1 MGNPMGGNP
10 AVKTPKTSPN
20 QFLGG
25 SSMSRLFPEPLND
38 RMFPGPAA
46 ALFQDFLLRPPGGHQ
61 QPPMPPIFGG
71 PGGLS
76 LPNTSMQDLSQELDT
91 VAITT
96 KVKEKLSTY
105 NLGQKVRIIKIG
117 RLKFKF
123 LRRPQKP
130 SKCLSMSLLSFAC
143 HNSQSI

>member
-1 MGNPMGGNP
+1 MGGNP
-10 AVKTPKTSPN
+10 GVKTPKTSPN

-96 KVKEKLSTY
+96 KVKEKLATF
-105 NLGQKVRIIKIG
+105 NLGQKVILFESSSSG
-117 RLKFKF
+117 F
-123 LRRPQKP
+123 
-130 SKCLSMSLLSFAC
+130 CLFLLSFAC
-143 HNSQSI
+143 LNSQLTKTCLKINSCIY

>member
-1 MGNPMGGNP
+1 MGGNP

-105 NLGQKVRIIKIG
+105 NLGQKVKILKIG
-117 RLKFKF
+117 KLKFKF
-123 LRRPQKP
+123 L
-130 SKCLSMSLLSFAC
+130 
-143 HNSQSI
+143 

>member
-1 MGNPMGGNP
+1 
-10 AVKTPKTSPN
+10 
-20 QFLGG
+20 
-25 SSMSRLFPEPLND
+25 MSRLFPEPLND

-96 KVKEKLSTY
+96 KVKEKLATF
-105 NLGQKVRIIKIG
+105 NLGQKVILFESSSSGFYEETKI
-117 RLKFKF
+117 F
-123 LRRPQKP
+123 
-130 SKCLSMSLLSFAC
+130 
-143 HNSQSI
+143 